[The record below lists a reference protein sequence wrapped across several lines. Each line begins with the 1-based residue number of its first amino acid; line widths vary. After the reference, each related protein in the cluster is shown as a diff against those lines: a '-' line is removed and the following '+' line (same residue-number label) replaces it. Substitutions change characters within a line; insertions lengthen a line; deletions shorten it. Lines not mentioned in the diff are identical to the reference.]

1 MSEEF
6 DFLGSA
12 PTSASASGEHFET
25 VEETTEVVEGDE
37 YSFDQSHEDGEHVTV
52 HEEIIHEPSKDAF
65 QPEAYQQEQLIV
77 QPPAQDYELSA
88 VRKYQIAHDELLQQ
102 KGAQSE
108 EKRRQTVAKA
118 QADIAN
124 FYKERAL
131 NREKTDANNRT
142 AEQAF
147 QTNLEATLANGQSWE
162 SVGNLVDLQ
171 AKPIGKDTTRMRQ
184 VLVQLKH

>member
-12 PTSASASGEHFET
+12 PTPTSSGEHFET
-25 VEETTEVVEGDE
+25 VEETTEVVEGDV
-37 YSFDQSHEDGEHVTV
+37 FDHTHEDGEHVTV
-52 HEEIIHEPSKDAF
+52 HEEIIHESPKEAF
-65 QPEAYQQEQLIV
+65 TSQQEQLIV
-77 QPPAQDYELSA
+77 PPPPLDFGGELSA
-88 VRKYQIAHDELLQQ
+88 VRKYQIAHDELLQE
-102 KGAQSE
+102 KAAKSE
-108 EKRRQTVAKA
+108 EKRRQTIAKA

-142 AEQAF
+142 IEQQF
-147 QTNLEATLANGQSWE
+147 QANLEATLANSQSWE

-171 AKPIGKDTTRMRQ
+171 AKPLGKDTTRMRQ